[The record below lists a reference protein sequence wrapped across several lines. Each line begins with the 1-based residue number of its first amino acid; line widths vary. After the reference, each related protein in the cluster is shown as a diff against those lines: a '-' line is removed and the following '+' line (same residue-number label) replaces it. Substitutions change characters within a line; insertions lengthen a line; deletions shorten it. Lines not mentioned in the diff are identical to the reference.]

1 MYTNVLCSVLHYC
14 NHRAFESLGVRA
26 QKSEILRIFDKLDLE
41 DIGMVAHEDI
51 VGKVFPDAAVKGRG
65 AELDVRADSDIR
77 VALRKRLDLLEEV
90 VSQLKTI
97 ESKTEYVVLSCYY
110 LIIFLLLSIL
120 QSF

>member
-1 MYTNVLCSVLHYC
+1 MYNNVLCSVLPYY

>member
-1 MYTNVLCSVLHYC
+1 
-14 NHRAFESLGVRA
+14 
-26 QKSEILRIFDKLDLE
+26 
-41 DIGMVAHEDI
+41 MVAHEDI

>member
-1 MYTNVLCSVLHYC
+1 M
-14 NHRAFESLGVRA
+14 RA

-51 VGKVFPDAAVKGRG
+51 VGKIFPDAAAVAVKGRG